1 MGTLQLSALDASIVV
16 VYLVGITALGL
27 WASRGVRTSA
37 DFFLA
42 GRSLPWWVAGMS
54 LVVSDIG
61 AKDMVGL
68 AGDAYRYG
76 IVMMNFDFVACT
88 MPLLIA
94 AFLFMPLFWGAGVT
108 TIPEYLG
115 RRYNNG
121 VRTFFA
127 VIWSFFMVGTVATIF
142 VSAAAMFE
150 GLLGWSFWFSV
161 GLTSVLVAIFTT
173 SGGLKAVAITDV
185 ASCIVLIGGAAL
197 LCVIGLREV
206 GGVTSMMEKVSA
218 LPWTAEHFELLPS
231 ASHESF
237 PWPAVV
243 LGLGLVLGPAYWV
256 GNQAIVQRTFG
267 ARSQADARA
276 SYVLAACIKLVFPV
290 LLVLPGLLALALYAD
305 ELGAPVPGWDANQVL
320 PMMIGRLVP
329 SGALGLLIGAFI
341 AGVMANLDS
350 YVNSA
355 STLLVTD
362 LYRPFVRPHASD
374 AECLKI
380 GRWLVVVLI
389 VVGALLSYQV
399 KVRFGSVFEAF
410 QTFLSFF
417 QGALFA
423 LLLFGMVTRRATAAG
438 GVAGMLAGVGTAA
451 AMSASGQL
459 YLWTAWWS
467 FVAASVTLVA
477 VSLLSAR
484 KSDEELRG
492 LVCWVR

>member
-1 MGTLQLSALDASIVV
+1 
-16 VYLVGITALGL
+16 
-27 WASRGVRTSA
+27 
-37 DFFLA
+37 
-42 GRSLPWWVAGMS
+42 
-54 LVVSDIG
+54 
-61 AKDMVGL
+61 
-68 AGDAYRYG
+68 
-76 IVMMNFDFVACT
+76 
-88 MPLLIA
+88 
-94 AFLFMPLFWGAGVT
+94 
-108 TIPEYLG
+108 
-115 RRYNNG
+115 
-121 VRTFFA
+121 
-127 VIWSFFMVGTVATIF
+127 MVGTVATIF

-206 GGVTSMMEKVSA
+206 GGVAAMMEKVAA
-218 LPWTAEHFELLPS
+218 LPWTGEHFELLPS
-231 ASHESF
+231 ASHEAF

-256 GNQAIVQRTFG
+256 GNQAIVQRSFG
-267 ARSQADARA
+267 VRSQADARA
-276 SYVLAACIKLVFPV
+276 SYVFAACIKLVFPV
-290 LLVLPGLLALALYAD
+290 LLVLPGLLALALFAD
-305 ELGAPVPGWDANQVL
+305 ELGAPTPGWDANRVL

-329 SGALGLLIGAFI
+329 PGALGLLVGAFI

-362 LYRPFVRPHASD
+362 LYRPFVRPQASD
-374 AECLKI
+374 AEVLKV
-380 GRWLVVVLI
+380 GRWLVIVLI
-389 VVGALLSYQV
+389 VVGAALSYQV

-438 GVAGMLAGVGTAA
+438 GVAGMLAGCRDVGH
-451 AMSASGQL
+451 
-459 YLWTAWWS
+459 WP
-467 FVAASVTLVA
+467 VVSV
-477 VSLLSAR
+477 
-484 KSDEELRG
+484 DG
-492 LVCWVR
+492 LVVIRGRVGHPHRRKPADAAQVRR

>member
-1 MGTLQLSALDASIVV
+1 MGTLQLSTLDATIIV
-16 VYLVGITALGL
+16 VYLVGITGLGL
-27 WASRGVRTSA
+27 WASRGIKTSQ

-61 AKDMVGL
+61 AKDMIGL

-88 MPLLIA
+88 MPVLIA
-94 AFLFMPLFWGAGVT
+94 AFLFMPLFWGAGVS
-108 TIPEYLG
+108 TIPEFLG
-115 RRYNNG
+115 KRYNNG

-150 GLLGWSFWFSV
+150 GLLGWNFWFSV
-161 GLTSVLVAIFTT
+161 GLTSVLVGIFTT

-185 ASCIVLIGGAAL
+185 ASCIVLIAGAAL
-197 LCVIGLREV
+197 LCFIGLREV
-206 GGVTSMMEKVSA
+206 GGIGAMVDKVQT
-218 LPWTAEHFELLPS
+218 LPWTEEHFTLLPS
-231 ASHESF
+231 AGHEAF
-237 PWPAVV
+237 PWPAVI

-267 ARSQADARA
+267 VRSQADARA
-276 SYVLAACIKLVFPV
+276 SYVLAAVIKLVFPV

-305 ELGAPVPGWDANQVL
+305 ELGAPRAGWDANQVL
-320 PMMIGRLVP
+320 PLMISRLVP
-329 SGALGLLIGAFI
+329 PGALGLLMGAFI

-362 LYRPFVRPHASD
+362 LYRPFVRPGASD
-374 AECLKI
+374 EECLKV
-380 GRWLVVVLI
+380 GRGLVIALI
-389 VVGALLSYQV
+389 VLGAILSYQV

-423 LLLFGMVTRRATAAG
+423 LLLFGMLTRRATTEGA
-438 GVAGMLAGVGTAA
+438 VVGMLVGVGTAA
-451 AMSASGQL
+451 VMSATGYL

-467 FVAASVTLVA
+467 FVAASTSLVL
-477 VSLLSAR
+477 VSLVTTP
-484 KSDEELRG
+484 KTEDELRG
-492 LVCWVR
+492 LVAWVR

>member
-1 MGTLQLSALDASIVV
+1 MRSVQLHPLDIAIVV
-16 VYLVGITALGL
+16 LYLVGITALGL
-27 WASRGVRTSA
+27 YASRGVRTSR

-68 AGDAYRYG
+68 AGDAYRFG
-76 IVMMNFDFVACT
+76 IVMMNFDFVGCT
-88 MPLLIA
+88 FAVLIA
-94 AFLFMPLFWGAGVT
+94 AFLFMPLFWDAEVT

-115 RRYNNG
+115 RRYNTA

-127 VIWSFFMVGTVATIF
+127 VIWALFMVGTVATIL

-161 GLTSVLVAIFTT
+161 GLTSVLVGIFTT
-173 SGGLKAVAITDV
+173 SGGLKAVAITDAV
-185 ASCIVLIGGAAL
+185 SCVVLIAGAAL
-197 LCVIGLREV
+197 LCAIGLWHV
-206 GGVTSMMEKVSA
+206 GGPAAMIERVSA

-231 ASHESF
+231 ADHPAY

-267 ARSQADARA
+267 TKTQADARA
-276 SYVLAACIKLVFPV
+276 SYVFAAVIKLIFPV
-290 LLVLPGLLALALYAD
+290 LLVLPGLLALALFSD
-305 ELGAPVPGWDANQVL
+305 TLGAPADGWDGNRVL
-320 PMMIGRLVP
+320 PMMIAELVP
-329 SGALGLLIGAFI
+329 TGALGLLMGAFI
-341 AGVMANLDS
+341 AAVMANLDS
-350 YVNSA
+350 YINSA

-362 LYRPFVRPHASD
+362 LYRPHLRPDASD
-374 AECLKI
+374 DECLRM
-380 GRWLVVVLI
+380 GRMLVIVLLVLGAI
-389 VVGALLSYQV
+389 VSYQV

-423 LLLFGMVTRRATAAG
+423 LLLFGLLTRRATAAG
-438 GVAGMLAGVGTAA
+438 GVAGMVAGVGTAA
-451 AMSASGQL
+451 ILTATGAL
-459 YLWTAWWS
+459 FLWTAFYS
-467 FVAASVTLVA
+467 FLAASIALLA
-477 VSLLSAR
+477 VSAFTPS
-484 KSDEELRG
+484 KPEHELRG
-492 LVCWVR
+492 LVAWVR

>member
-1 MGTLQLSALDASIVV
+1 VPSLQLSPLDIAIIVL
-16 VYLVGITALGL
+16 YLLGIAALGVL
-27 WASRGVRTSA
+27 ASRGIRTSH

-42 GRSLPWWVAGMS
+42 GRSLPWWMAGMS

-76 IVMMNFDFVACT
+76 IVMMNFDFVGCT
-88 MPLLIA
+88 FPVLIA
-94 AFLFMPLFWGAGVT
+94 AFLFMPLFWGAGVS

-115 RRYNNG
+115 RRYNAS

-127 VIWSFFMVGTVATIF
+127 VIWSLFMVGTVATIL
-142 VSAAAMFE
+142 VSAASMFE

-161 GLTSVLVAIFTT
+161 GLTSVIVGVFTT
-173 SGGLKAVAITDV
+173 SGGLKAVAFTDV
-185 ASCIVLIGGAAL
+185 LSCIVLIGGAAL
-197 LCVIGLREV
+197 LCAMGLREV
-206 GGVTSMMEKVSA
+206 GGVGLLVEKVSA
-218 LPWTAEHFELLPS
+218 LPWTGEHFELLPS
-231 ASHESF
+231 AGHAAY

-267 ARSQADARA
+267 VRSEADARA
-276 SYVLAACIKLVFPV
+276 SYVFAAVIKLVFPV

-305 ELGAPVPGWDANQVL
+305 ELGPPSASWDANQVL
-320 PMMIGRLVP
+320 PLMVKRLVP
-329 SGALGLLIGAFI
+329 PGALGLLIGAFV
-341 AGVMANLDS
+341 AGVIANLEA

-362 LYRPFVRPHASD
+362 LYRPFVRPGATD
-374 AECLKI
+374 AECLRV
-380 GRWLVVVLI
+380 GRVLVVVLLIIGAI
-389 VVGALLSYQV
+389 VSYQV

-410 QTFLSFF
+410 QTFMSYF
-417 QGALFA
+417 QGSLFA

-438 GVAGMLAGVGTAA
+438 GVAGMLVGVATAA
-451 AMSASGQL
+451 VLSAGGYL
-459 YLWTAWWS
+459 YLWTAFWS
-467 FVAASVTLVA
+467 FVAASAMLLV
-477 VSLLSAR
+477 VSVMTSP
-484 KSDEELRG
+484 KSEDELRG

>member
-1 MGTLQLSALDASIVV
+1 MGTPQLSSLDAAIIV
-16 VYLVGITALGL
+16 VYLAGITALGL
-27 WASRGVRTSA
+27 WASRGIKSSQ

-115 RRYNNG
+115 RRYNTT

-127 VIWSFFMVGTVATIF
+127 VIWALFMVGTVSTIL
-142 VSAAAMFE
+142 VSAASMFE

-161 GLTSVLVAIFTT
+161 GLTSVLVGIFTT
-173 SGGLKAVAITDV
+173 SGGLKAVAFTDAV
-185 ASCIVLIGGAAL
+185 SCIVLIGGAAL
-197 LCVIGLREV
+197 LCGIGLYHV
-206 GGVTSMMEKVSA
+206 GGPAAMIERVSA
-218 LPWTAEHFELLPS
+218 LPWTEEHFTLLPS
-231 ASHESF
+231 ASHEAY
-237 PWPAVV
+237 PWPAVI

-267 ARSQADARA
+267 TRTQADARA
-276 SYVLAACIKLVFPV
+276 SYVFAATIKLVFPV

-305 ELGAPVPGWDANQVL
+305 QLGPPREGWDANGVL
-320 PMMIGRLVP
+320 PLMIAQLVP
-329 SGALGLLIGAFI
+329 TGAMGLLMGAFI
-341 AGVMANLDS
+341 AAVMANLDS
-350 YVNSA
+350 YINSA

-362 LYRPFVRPHASD
+362 LYRPFVRPQASD
-374 AECLKI
+374 EECLKV
-380 GRWLVVVLI
+380 GRWLVIILL
-389 VVGALLSYQV
+389 VVGALVSYQV

-423 LLLFGMVTRRATAAG
+423 LLLFGMLTRRGTTAG

-451 AMSASGQL
+451 VLNATGQL
-459 YLWTAWWS
+459 FLWTAFWS
-467 FVAASVTLVA
+467 FVAASATLLVVSAVTTP
-477 VSLLSAR
+477 
-484 KSDEELRG
+484 KSDDELRG

>member
-1 MGTLQLSALDASIVV
+1 MPSLQLSPLDIAIIVL
-16 VYLVGITALGL
+16 YLLGIAALGVL
-27 WASRGVRTSA
+27 ASRGIRTSH

-42 GRSLPWWVAGMS
+42 GRSLPWWMAGMS

-76 IVMMNFDFVACT
+76 IVMMNFDFVGCT
-88 MPLLIA
+88 FPVLIA
-94 AFLFMPLFWGAGVT
+94 AFLFMPLFWGAGVS

-115 RRYNNG
+115 RRYNAS

-127 VIWSFFMVGTVATIF
+127 VIWSLFMVGTVATIL
-142 VSAAAMFE
+142 VSAASMFE

-161 GLTSVLVAIFTT
+161 GLTSVIVGVFTT
-173 SGGLKAVAITDV
+173 SGGLKAVAFTDV
-185 ASCIVLIGGAAL
+185 LSCVVLIGGAAL
-197 LCVIGLREV
+197 LCAIGLREV
-206 GGVTSMMEKVSA
+206 GGVGLLVEKVSA
-218 LPWTAEHFELLPS
+218 LPWTGEHFELLPS
-231 ASHESF
+231 ASHAAY

-267 ARSQADARA
+267 VRSEADARA
-276 SYVLAACIKLVFPV
+276 SYVFAAVIKLVFPV

-305 ELGAPVPGWDANQVL
+305 ELGPPSASWDANQVL
-320 PMMIGRLVP
+320 PLMVKRLVP
-329 SGALGLLIGAFI
+329 SGALGLLIGAFV
-341 AGVMANLDS
+341 AGVIANLEA

-362 LYRPFVRPHASD
+362 LYRPFVRPRATD
-374 AECLKI
+374 VECLRVGRALVIVLLII
-380 GRWLVVVLI
+380 GAI
-389 VVGALLSYQV
+389 VSYQV

-410 QTFLSFF
+410 QTFMSYF
-417 QGALFA
+417 QGSLFA

-438 GVAGMLAGVGTAA
+438 GVAGMLVGVVTAA
-451 AMSASGQL
+451 ALSAAGYL
-459 YLWTAWWS
+459 YLWTAFWS
-467 FVAASVTLVA
+467 FVAASVTLLA
-477 VSLLSAR
+477 VSVMTSP
-484 KSDEELRG
+484 KSEDELRG

>member
-1 MGTLQLSALDASIVV
+1 MGTLQLSTLDLTIIV

-27 WASRGVRTSA
+27 WASRGIKTSQ

-61 AKDMVGL
+61 AKDMIGL

-88 MPLLIA
+88 MPVLIA
-94 AFLFMPLFWGAGVT
+94 AFLFMPLFWGAGVS
-108 TIPEYLG
+108 TIPEFLG

-127 VIWSFFMVGTVATIF
+127 VIWSLFMVGTVATIF

-150 GLLGWSFWFSV
+150 GLLGWNFWFSV

-173 SGGLKAVAITDV
+173 SGGLKAVAVTDV
-185 ASCIVLIGGAAL
+185 ASCIVLIAGAAL

-206 GGVTSMMEKVSA
+206 GGVTAMVDKVSA
-218 LPWTAEHFELLPS
+218 LPWTEEHFTLLPS
-231 ASHESF
+231 ASHEAF
-237 PWPAVV
+237 PWPAVI

-267 ARSQADARA
+267 VRSQADARA
-276 SYVLAACIKLVFPV
+276 SYVLAAVIKLVFPV

-305 ELGAPVPGWDANQVL
+305 ELGPPTAGWDANQVL
-320 PMMIGRLVP
+320 PMMISRLVP

-362 LYRPFVRPHASD
+362 LYRPFLRPQASD
-374 AECLKI
+374 EECLKV
-380 GRWLVVVLI
+380 GRWLVIVLI
-389 VVGALLSYQV
+389 VVGALVSYQV

-417 QGALFA
+417 QGSLFS
-423 LLLFGMVTRRATAAG
+423 LLLFGMLTRRATTQGAI
-438 GVAGMLAGVGTAA
+438 VGMLIGVGT
-451 AMSASGQL
+451 SAVMTFSGQL

-467 FVAASVTLVA
+467 FVAASVSLIV
-477 VSLLSAR
+477 VSLMTTA
-484 KSDEELRG
+484 KNEDELRG

>member
-1 MGTLQLSALDASIVV
+1 MGTLQLSTLDAVIIV
-16 VYLVGITALGL
+16 VYLIGITALGL
-27 WASRGVRTSA
+27 WASRGIKTSK

-61 AKDMVGL
+61 AKDMIGL

-88 MPLLIA
+88 MPVLIA
-94 AFLFMPLFWGAGVT
+94 AFLFMPLFWGAGVS
-108 TIPEYLG
+108 TIPEFLG
-115 RRYNNG
+115 RRYNDG

-127 VIWSFFMVGTVATIF
+127 VIWSLFMVGTVATIF

-150 GLLGWSFWFSV
+150 GLLGWNFWFSV

-173 SGGLKAVAITDV
+173 SGGLKAVAVTDV
-185 ASCIVLIGGAAL
+185 ASCIVLIAGAAL
-197 LCVIGLREV
+197 LCFIGLREV
-206 GGVTSMMEKVSA
+206 GGVTAMVDKVSA
-218 LPWTAEHFELLPS
+218 LPWTEEHFTLLPS
-231 ASHESF
+231 ASHEAF
-237 PWPAVV
+237 PWPAVI

-267 ARSQADARA
+267 VRSQADARA
-276 SYVLAACIKLVFPV
+276 SYVLAAVIKLVFPV

-305 ELGAPVPGWDANQVL
+305 ELGAPTAGWDANQVL
-320 PMMIGRLVP
+320 PMMISRLVP
-329 SGALGLLIGAFI
+329 PGALGLLIGAFI

-362 LYRPFVRPHASD
+362 LYRPFLRPGATD
-374 AECLKI
+374 EECLKV
-380 GRWLVVVLI
+380 GRWLVIALI
-389 VVGALLSYQV
+389 IVGALVSYQV

-417 QGALFA
+417 QGSLFS
-423 LLLFGMVTRRATAAG
+423 LLLFGMLTRRATTQGAI
-438 GVAGMLAGVGTAA
+438 AGMLIGVGT
-451 AMSASGQL
+451 SAVMTATGQL

-467 FVAASVTLVA
+467 FVAASVSLVL
-477 VSLLSAR
+477 VSLMTTP
-484 KSDEELRG
+484 KNEDELRG

>member
-1 MGTLQLSALDASIVV
+1 MPSLQLSPLDIAIIVL
-16 VYLVGITALGL
+16 YLLGIAALGVL
-27 WASRGVRTSA
+27 ASRGIRTSH

-42 GRSLPWWVAGMS
+42 GRSLPWWMAGMS

-76 IVMMNFDFVACT
+76 IVMMNFDFVGCT
-88 MPLLIA
+88 FPVLIA
-94 AFLFMPLFWGAGVT
+94 AFLFMPLFWGAGVS

-115 RRYNNG
+115 RRYNAS

-127 VIWSFFMVGTVATIF
+127 VIWSLFMVGTVATIL
-142 VSAAAMFE
+142 VSAASMFE

-161 GLTSVLVAIFTT
+161 GLTSVIVGVFTT
-173 SGGLKAVAITDV
+173 SGGLKAVAFTDV
-185 ASCIVLIGGAAL
+185 LSCIVLIGGAAL
-197 LCVIGLREV
+197 LCGIGLREV
-206 GGVTSMMEKVSA
+206 GGVGMLVERVSA
-218 LPWTAEHFELLPS
+218 LPWTGEHFELLPS
-231 ASHESF
+231 ASHAAY

-267 ARSQADARA
+267 VRSEADARA
-276 SYVLAACIKLVFPV
+276 SYVFAAVIKLVFPV

-305 ELGAPVPGWDANQVL
+305 ELGPPSASWDANQVL
-320 PMMIGRLVP
+320 PMMVKRLVP
-329 SGALGLLIGAFI
+329 PGALGLLIGAFV
-341 AGVMANLDS
+341 AGVIANLEA

-362 LYRPFVRPHASD
+362 LYRPFIRPRATD
-374 AECLKI
+374 VECLRVGRALVIVLLII
-380 GRWLVVVLI
+380 GAI
-389 VVGALLSYQV
+389 VSYQV

-410 QTFLSFF
+410 QTFMSYF
-417 QGALFA
+417 QGSLFA

-438 GVAGMLAGVGTAA
+438 GVAGMLVGVATAAILSAAGV
-451 AMSASGQL
+451 L
-459 YLWTAWWS
+459 YLWTAFWS
-467 FVAASVTLVA
+467 FVAASITLLA
-477 VSLLSAR
+477 VSAVTAP
-484 KSDEELRG
+484 KSEDELRG

>member
-1 MGTLQLSALDASIVV
+1 MPSLQLSPLDIAIIVL
-16 VYLVGITALGL
+16 YLLGIAALGVL
-27 WASRGVRTSA
+27 ASRGIRTSH

-42 GRSLPWWVAGMS
+42 GRSLPWWMAGMS

-76 IVMMNFDFVACT
+76 IVMMNFDFVGCT
-88 MPLLIA
+88 FPVLIA
-94 AFLFMPLFWGAGVT
+94 AFLFMPLFWGAGVS

-115 RRYNNG
+115 RRYNAS

-127 VIWSFFMVGTVATIF
+127 VIWSLFMVGTVATIL
-142 VSAAAMFE
+142 VSAASMFE

-161 GLTSVLVAIFTT
+161 GLTSVIVGVFTT
-173 SGGLKAVAITDV
+173 SGGLKAVAFTDV
-185 ASCIVLIGGAAL
+185 LSCIVLIGGAAL
-197 LCVIGLREV
+197 LCAIGLREV
-206 GGVTSMMEKVSA
+206 GGVGLLVEKVSA
-218 LPWTAEHFELLPS
+218 LPWTGEHFELLPS
-231 ASHESF
+231 ASHATY

-267 ARSQADARA
+267 VKSEADARA
-276 SYVLAACIKLVFPV
+276 SYVFAAVIKLVFPV

-305 ELGAPVPGWDANQVL
+305 ELGPPSASWDANQVL
-320 PMMIGRLVP
+320 PLMVKRLVP
-329 SGALGLLIGAFI
+329 PGALGLLIGAFV
-341 AGVMANLDS
+341 AGVIANLEA

-362 LYRPFVRPHASD
+362 LYRPFVRPRATD
-374 AECLKI
+374 TECLRV
-380 GRWLVVVLI
+380 GRALVVVLLI
-389 VVGALLSYQV
+389 VGAIVSYQV

-410 QTFLSFF
+410 QTFMSYF
-417 QGALFA
+417 QGSLFA

-438 GVAGMLAGVGTAA
+438 GVAGMLVGVATAA
-451 AMSASGQL
+451 VLSAGGYL
-459 YLWTAWWS
+459 YLWTAFWS
-467 FVAASVTLVA
+467 FVAASVTLLV
-477 VSLLSAR
+477 VSVMTSP
-484 KSDEELRG
+484 KSEDELRG

>member
-1 MGTLQLSALDASIVV
+1 MGTLQLSALDAAIVV
-16 VYLVGITALGL
+16 SYLVGITALGL
-27 WASRGVRTSA
+27 WASRGVKTSS

-61 AKDMVGL
+61 AKDMIGL

-127 VIWSFFMVGTVATIF
+127 VIWSLFMVGTVATIF

-161 GLTSVLVAIFTT
+161 GLTSVVVAIFTT

-185 ASCIVLIGGAAL
+185 FSCIVLIGGAAL

-206 GGVTSMMEKVSA
+206 GGVASMMEKVSA
-218 LPWTAEHFELLPS
+218 LPWTGEHFELLPS
-231 ASHESF
+231 ASHEAF

-256 GNQAIVQRTFG
+256 GTQAIVQRTFG
-267 ARSQADARA
+267 VRSQADARA
-276 SYVLAACIKLVFPV
+276 SYVFAAVIKLVFPV

-305 ELGAPVPGWDANQVL
+305 ELGPPGAGWDANQVL
-320 PMMIGRLVP
+320 PMMITRLVP
-329 SGALGLLIGAFI
+329 PGALGLLVGAFI

-350 YVNSA
+350 YINSA

-362 LYRPFVRPHASD
+362 LYRPFLRPDASD
-374 AECLKI
+374 AECLRV
-380 GRWLVVVLI
+380 GRWLVIILLVL
-389 VVGALLSYQV
+389 GAIISYQV
-399 KVRFGSVFEAF
+399 KIRFGSVFEAF

-417 QGALFA
+417 QGALFS
-423 LLLFGMVTRRATAAG
+423 LLLFGMVTRTATAQG

-451 AMSASGQL
+451 LMTYSGHL

-467 FVAASVTLVA
+467 FVAASVTLLVM
-477 VSLLSAR
+477 SAGTPR
-484 KSDEELRG
+484 KSDDELRG
-492 LVCWVR
+492 LVCWIR

>member
-1 MGTLQLSALDASIVV
+1 MPSVQLSTLDTTIIV
-16 VYLVGITALGL
+16 VYLAGITAVGL
-27 WASRGVRTSA
+27 WASRGVKTSH

-94 AFLFMPLFWGAGVT
+94 AFLFMPLFWGAGVS

-127 VIWSFFMVGTVATIF
+127 VIWSLFMVGTVATIF

-150 GLLGWSFWFSV
+150 GLLGWSFWMSV
-161 GLTSVLVAIFTT
+161 GLTSVIVAIFTT

-185 ASCIVLIGGAAL
+185 ASCIVLIAGAAL
-197 LCVIGLREV
+197 LCFIGLREV
-206 GGVTSMMEKVSA
+206 GGVASMMEKVSA
-218 LPWTAEHFELLPS
+218 LPWTEEHFTLLPS
-231 ASHESF
+231 ASHEAF
-237 PWPAVV
+237 PWPAVI

-267 ARSQADARA
+267 VRSQADARA
-276 SYVLAACIKLVFPV
+276 SYVFAACIKLVFPV

-305 ELGAPVPGWDANQVL
+305 ELGAPKPGWDANQVL

-362 LYRPFVRPHASD
+362 LYRPFVRPRASD
-374 AECLKI
+374 AECLKV
-380 GRWLVVVLI
+380 GRWLVIILI
-389 VVGALLSYQV
+389 VIGAMLSYQV

-423 LLLFGMVTRRATAAG
+423 LLLFGMLTRRATAAG

-451 AMSASGQL
+451 AMTATGQL

-467 FVAASVTLVA
+467 FVAASVALIA
-477 VSLLSAR
+477 VSVATAR
-484 KSDEELRG
+484 KTDDQLRE

>member
-1 MGTLQLSALDASIVV
+1 MGTVQLSTLDATIIV

-27 WASRGVRTSA
+27 WASRGIKTSK

-61 AKDMVGL
+61 AKDMIGL

-88 MPLLIA
+88 MPVLIA

-108 TIPEYLG
+108 TIPEFLG
-115 RRYNNG
+115 RRYNDH

-127 VIWSFFMVGTVATIF
+127 VIWSLFMVGTVATIF

-150 GLLGWSFWFSV
+150 GLLGWNFWFSV

-173 SGGLKAVAITDV
+173 SGGLKAVAVTDV
-185 ASCIVLIGGAAL
+185 ASCIVLIAGAAL
-197 LCVIGLREV
+197 LCFIGLREV
-206 GGVTSMMEKVSA
+206 GGVTAMVDKVSA
-218 LPWTAEHFELLPS
+218 LPWTEEHFTLLPS
-231 ASHESF
+231 ADHEAF
-237 PWPAVV
+237 PWPAVI

-267 ARSQADARA
+267 VRSQADARA
-276 SYVLAACIKLVFPV
+276 SYVLAAVIKLVFPV

-305 ELGAPVPGWDANQVL
+305 ELGPPTAGWDANQVL
-320 PMMIGRLVP
+320 PMMISRLVP
-329 SGALGLLIGAFI
+329 PGALGLLVGAFI

-362 LYRPFVRPHASD
+362 LYRPFLRPGASD
-374 AECLKI
+374 EECLKV
-380 GRWLVVVLI
+380 GRWLVIALI
-389 VVGALLSYQV
+389 VVGALVSYQV

-417 QGALFA
+417 QGSLFS
-423 LLLFGMVTRRATAAG
+423 LLLFGMLTRRATTEGAI
-438 GVAGMLAGVGTAA
+438 AGMLIGVGT
-451 AMSASGQL
+451 SAVMTATGQL

-467 FVAASVTLVA
+467 FVAASVSLVA
-477 VSLLSAR
+477 VSLMTSP
-484 KSDEELRG
+484 KSEDELRG
-492 LVCWVR
+492 LVAWVR

>member
-1 MGTLQLSALDASIVV
+1 MGALHLSTLDAAIIVI
-16 VYLVGITALGL
+16 YLVGIVGLGL
-27 WASRGVRTSA
+27 WASRGVSTSR

-88 MPLLIA
+88 MPVLVA

-115 RRYNNG
+115 RRYNTG

-197 LCVIGLREV
+197 LCIIGLREV
-206 GGVTSMMEKVSA
+206 GGVASMMEKVST
-218 LPWTAEHFELLPS
+218 LPWTGEHFDLLPS
-231 ASHESF
+231 ASHEAF

-267 ARSQADARA
+267 TRSQADARA
-276 SYVLAACIKLVFPV
+276 SYVFAAAIKLVFPV

-305 ELGAPVPGWDANQVL
+305 DLGAPTPGWDANQVL

-362 LYRPFVRPHASD
+362 LYRPLLRPRASD
-374 AECLKI
+374 AECLI
-380 GRWLVVVLI
+380 VGRWLVVVLI
-389 VVGALLSYQV
+389 IVGAMLSYQV
-399 KVRFGSVFEAF
+399 KLRFGSVFEAF

-423 LLLFGMVTRRATAAG
+423 LLLFGMTTRRATAAG
-438 GVAGMLAGVGTAA
+438 GVAGMIAGVGTAA
-451 AMSASGQL
+451 VLTATGQL

-467 FVAASVTLVA
+467 FVAAAATLVV
-477 VSLLSAR
+477 VSLSTAR
-484 KSDEELRG
+484 KSDDELRG

>member
-1 MGTLQLSALDASIVV
+1 VPSLQLSPLDIAIIVL
-16 VYLVGITALGL
+16 YLLGIAALGVL
-27 WASRGVRTSA
+27 ASRGIRTSH

-42 GRSLPWWVAGMS
+42 GRSLPWWMAGMS

-76 IVMMNFDFVACT
+76 IVMMNFDFVGCT
-88 MPLLIA
+88 FPVLIA
-94 AFLFMPLFWGAGVT
+94 AFLFMPLFWGAGVS

-115 RRYNNG
+115 RRYNAS

-127 VIWSFFMVGTVATIF
+127 VIWSLFMVGTVATIL
-142 VSAAAMFE
+142 VSAASMFE

-161 GLTSVLVAIFTT
+161 GLTSVIVGVFTT
-173 SGGLKAVAITDV
+173 SGGLKAVAFTDV
-185 ASCIVLIGGAAL
+185 LSCIVLIGGAAL
-197 LCVIGLREV
+197 LCAIGLREV
-206 GGVTSMMEKVSA
+206 GGVGLLVEKVSA
-218 LPWTAEHFELLPS
+218 LPWTGEHFELLPS
-231 ASHESF
+231 ASHATY

-267 ARSQADARA
+267 VKSEADARA
-276 SYVLAACIKLVFPV
+276 SYVFAAVIKLVFPV

-305 ELGAPVPGWDANQVL
+305 ELGPPSASWDANQVL
-320 PMMIGRLVP
+320 PLMVKRLVP
-329 SGALGLLIGAFI
+329 PGALGLLIGAFV
-341 AGVMANLDS
+341 AGVIANLEA

-362 LYRPFVRPHASD
+362 LYRPFVRPRATD
-374 AECLKI
+374 AECLRV
-380 GRWLVVVLI
+380 GRALVVVLLI
-389 VVGALLSYQV
+389 VGAIVSYQV

-410 QTFLSFF
+410 QTFMSYF
-417 QGALFA
+417 QGSLFA

-438 GVAGMLAGVGTAA
+438 GVAGMLVGVATAA
-451 AMSASGQL
+451 VLSAGGYL
-459 YLWTAWWS
+459 YLWTAFWS
-467 FVAASVTLVA
+467 FVAASVTLLV
-477 VSLLSAR
+477 VSVMTSP
-484 KSDEELRG
+484 KSEDELRG

>member
-1 MGTLQLSALDASIVV
+1 MGTLQLSTLDGSIIV

-197 LCVIGLREV
+197 LCAIGLREV

-267 ARSQADARA
+267 VRSQADARA

-305 ELGAPVPGWDANQVL
+305 ELGAPTPGWDANQVL

-374 AECLKI
+374 AECLKV

-389 VVGALLSYQV
+389 IVGALLSYQV

-467 FVAASVTLVA
+467 FVAASVTLIS

-484 KSDEELRG
+484 KSDDELRG